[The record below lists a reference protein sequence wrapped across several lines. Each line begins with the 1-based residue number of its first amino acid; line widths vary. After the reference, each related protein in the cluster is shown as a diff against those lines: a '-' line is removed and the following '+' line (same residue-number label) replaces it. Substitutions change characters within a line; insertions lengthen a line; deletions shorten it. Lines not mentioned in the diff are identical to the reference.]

1 MNDHDMHDQT
11 DGDGGSPADE
21 TGPAPT
27 ATRRSFVS
35 KGALAAAVGA
45 AAGLA
50 VSQKASAAN
59 GDTVNVGATENG
71 STTTLFQGGT
81 TLEVDGG
88 NSSGDAAIYGHTAN
102 SLGDST
108 RGVHGAFTGT
118 GAGGVGV
125 YGAHTGT
132 AMSGVGVYGTTTDSD
147 AGGIGVHGVTEG
159 TTGGE
164 GVRGESKGTKG
175 IGVHGLST
183 NTQSTAVLGE
193 ATGGRSTGVAG
204 DGTQYDI
211 EAIGSG
217 IIRISEAQ
225 STDITASSPGT
236 IGSLARNSDGELWY
250 CVATNSWRNL
260 SGGAA
265 PIGPA
270 GSFTTVAP
278 FRGFDSRFT
287 TRFSGDENR
296 TISCADSIN
305 VADGTTVTADALPP
319 GANAVAANITVIA
332 PTTNGFASINPGGDA
347 VIKASVVNYTAGQ
360 NIANAGIFALD
371 ASRQLEAIFGPG
383 GGGHLAIDITGYRT

>member
-1 MNDHDMHDQT
+1 MNEHDNDPAL
-11 DGDGGSPADE
+11 DDGGSSAETTAAEPAS
-21 TGPAPT
+21 
-27 ATRRSFVS
+27 TRRSFVS

-50 VSQKASAAN
+50 VSQRASAADGGN
-59 GDTVNVGATENG
+59 AIIGQANAG
-71 STTTLFQGGT
+71 SNTTQFFGGT
-81 TLEVDGG
+81 TLEGWGG
-88 NSSGDAAIYGHTAN
+88 NSSGDAAVYGHTGN

-132 AMSGVGVYGTTTDSD
+132 GMTGVGVYGTTTDSD

-217 IIRISEAQ
+217 IIRISSAQ
-225 STDITASSPGT
+225 ATDITATSAGAV
-236 IGSLARNSDGELWY
+236 GSLARNSDGELWY
-250 CVATNSWRNL
+250 CVATNTWRNL
-260 SGGAA
+260 SSGAA

-278 FRGFDSRFT
+278 FRVFDSRFT
-287 TRFSGDENR
+287 TRFAGDENR
-296 TISCADSIN
+296 TISCADSID
-305 VADGTTVTADALPP
+305 VATGATVTADALPV
-319 GANAVAANITVIA
+319 GANAVAANITVIG

-383 GGGHLAIDITGYRT
+383 GGGHLAIDITGYWT